1 MFFWVIQDGAISSSR
16 PRTESFSATGGAAAA
31 ASRARCLSGA
41 RLLKTGEKCRQKI
54 FKQGRK
60 PQQQNPAR
68 CLSPPPP
75 PPDNLIEWNFP
86 LDTDS
91 MSCGG
96 RTTQTG
102 WSSISRPRYIYML
115 KLFTWEKNVS
125 SEFETI
131 VATPSE
137 FKKVKNKIVRI
148 QLNNGRWKRR
158 VSGSDLISRRTWPRQ
173 TARAHP
179 SSITH
184 VYNRETKEEIFPPN
198 CTATIWSAMSRKPQ

>member
-1 MFFWVIQDGAISSSR
+1 MALVSTHSTAGRTSWSLGIPLPWWFVIQQRLQRDYRRIERRKEEFFEPPSKNATQETCLDKTVREIRERERERRIIWYVTYMFFWVIQDGAISSSW

-60 PQQQNPAR
+60 PQKQNPAR
-68 CLSPPPP
+68 CLSPPPPP

-96 RTTQTG
+96 QTT
-102 WSSISRPRYIYML
+102 
-115 KLFTWEKNVS
+115 
-125 SEFETI
+125 
-131 VATPSE
+131 
-137 FKKVKNKIVRI
+137 
-148 QLNNGRWKRR
+148 
-158 VSGSDLISRRTWPRQ
+158 
-173 TARAHP
+173 
-179 SSITH
+179 
-184 VYNRETKEEIFPPN
+184 
-198 CTATIWSAMSRKPQ
+198 